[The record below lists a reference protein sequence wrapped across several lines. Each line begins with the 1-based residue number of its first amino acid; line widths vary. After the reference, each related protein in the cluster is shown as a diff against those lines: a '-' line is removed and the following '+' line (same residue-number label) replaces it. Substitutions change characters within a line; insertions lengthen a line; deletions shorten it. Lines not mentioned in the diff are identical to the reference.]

1 MKQKKATIAYIF
13 AVFLFLG
20 LYFSMLQ
27 RVVGEIGLKLGLG
40 NTALGLIITM
50 TFLGFTISPILTGEA
65 TDRFGRR
72 PVVMFAFICMLGG
85 FALAFFIRSTWGVGA
100 GFFVSGLAFGMFEM
114 TLSSILADV
123 DPENAGKILNYSR
136 LCYALGTIAGP
147 FVAMGLLE
155 RFQDWVAIMAL
166 DIVLLFALFV
176 VFLRMSYP
184 APVYPNR
191 IEKPED
197 RQPVTFRMLKSWVLI
212 ALSISLMMYFAVE
225 AGLTFYVSRYIGTI
239 SQNALHI
246 TLALSVFWL
255 FAAAGRLIVAQI
267 RMDAHLQIG
276 ILTLIIGSGLALC
289 LSTNNLVL
297 SILSFGIMGL
307 GCSAVY
313 PTLLAAASKKYPHF
327 TATVFGILISIGGLG
342 GILQPLVMGAVA
354 DVSKGMKP
362 VLAVCIIPL
371 TIVFALQIV
380 LWVNNKRKE
389 KQTIQHEQ

>member
-1 MKQKKATIAYIF
+1 MKQKKTTIAYFF

-27 RVVGEIGLKLGLG
+27 RVVGEIGLKYGLG
-40 NTALGLIITM
+40 HTALGLIITM

-72 PVVMFAFICMLGG
+72 PVVTFAFLCMLVG
-85 FALAFFIRSTWGVGA
+85 FALAFFVRSALGVGA

-114 TLSSILADV
+114 TLSSILADI
-123 DPENAGKILNYSR
+123 DPENANKVLNYSR

-147 FVAMGLLE
+147 FIAMGLLE
-155 RFQDWVAIMAL
+155 RFKDWAAVMAL
-166 DIVLLFALFV
+166 DIVLLFALLLI
-176 VFLRMSYP
+176 FLRLSYP

-191 IEKPED
+191 IEKPVD

-212 ALSISLMMYFAVE
+212 VLSISLMMYFAVE
-225 AGLTFYVSRYIGTI
+225 AGLTFYASQYIGAIT
-239 SQNALHI
+239 QNTLQI

-255 FAAAGRLIVAQI
+255 FAAVGRLIAAQI
-267 RMDAHLQIG
+267 RTNAHLLIG
-276 ILTLIIGSGLALC
+276 ILTLIIGTGLALC

-313 PTLLAAASKKYPHF
+313 PTLLAAASKNFPHF

-354 DVSKGMKP
+354 DVSTGMKP
-362 VLAVCIIPL
+362 VLAVCIVPL
-371 TIVFALQIV
+371 VIVVALQIV
-380 LWVNNKRKE
+380 LWLNDRRKE
-389 KQTIQHEQ
+389 QAKQIEQ